1 MRLDISWKLS
11 RESPYWQVWK
21 EGADSLRLDQDVN
34 SAGSGHFTQWST
46 VQRAIENY
54 RIFINQQVLD
64 ESRWNQPIMIHP
76 DMDNVYVDRSDVSGL
91 SDVQRYSMAIH
102 WIGAGA
108 NLITGSDLTHLDEL
122 GRKLLYDEEVMGVA
136 DFTRWVIPELLALAC

>member
-76 DMDNVYVDRSDVSGL
+76 DMDNVYVDRSVKVLDHRFILSIHRGVKFGL
-91 SDVQRYSMAIH
+91 DR
-102 WIGAGA
+102 AGFGHPRFPTFPHA
-108 NLITGSDLTHLDEL
+108 PRARTPL
-122 GRKLLYDEEVMGVA
+122 
-136 DFTRWVIPELLALAC
+136 